1 MVWHGYSLL
10 ATTEHDMTRIHG
22 IATFAGRTFGSTRD
36 AVQAFVD
43 AGCPNQDRNAKG
55 YSVGAF
61 VTSDGESATLTLF
74 QKLPDRF
81 AGKTR
86 AEVRAMYD
94 AGIRPWSYVEFWTAW
109 LSGQ

>member
-1 MVWHGYSLL
+1 
-10 ATTEHDMTRIHG
+10 MTRIHG
-22 IATFAGRTFGSTRD
+22 IATFAGRTFGSTRE

-43 AGCPNQDRNAKG
+43 TGCPHQDRNAEG

-61 VTSDGESATLTLF
+61 VISDGESATLTLF
-74 QKLPDRF
+74 PKLPDRF
-81 AGKTR
+81 AGKSR

-94 AGIRPWSYVEFWTAW
+94 AGVRQWSYVEFWTAW